1 MEFKLRFKM
10 ESELEAFRFTN
21 QTLVKKSEDI
31 YFIFIFFDGSPAL
44 VSNLDVSLK
53 VSLLLNLPP
62 IIPQPYA

>member
-10 ESELEAFRFTN
+10 ESELEAFLFTN
-21 QTLVKKSEDI
+21 QTLVKKSEDFH
-31 YFIFIFFDGSPAL
+31 FIFIRFDGSPVLA
-44 VSNLDVSLK
+44 SNLDFSLK